1 MESDDQPVINR
12 RPPIVK
18 SSPNSF
24 LKTQIAIL
32 ILQAVIIIFLFI
44 PGWGWDWK
52 REPNEPVNGFII
64 SPAYIYTSIFFT
76 LLASVNIL
84 LSKRERYKTA
94 FITGII
100 GIIVHPFLLLLVIN
114 SSMHYFCVGACGK
127 YIASFE
133 TYTFYSFCLF
143 VVTFFVLVLSA
154 IVAKRKN
161 KN

>member
-1 MESDDQPVINR
+1 MESDDQPVIYR

-18 SSPNSF
+18 SSPYSF

-44 PGWGWDWK
+44 PGWGWERK
-52 REPNEPVNGFII
+52 PISNEPVNGFII

-94 FITGII
+94 FITSII
-100 GIIVHPFLLLLVIN
+100 GIIVHPFLLPLVID
-114 SSMHYFCVGACGK
+114 SSMQYFCVGACGK
-127 YIASFE
+127 YIASLE
-133 TYTFYSFCLF
+133 TYAFYSLCLF

-154 IVAKRKN
+154 IFAKRN
-161 KN
+161 SR